1 MRTHFSGNIPMKSP
15 DFNPLNTGSRLALI
29 FAVLIA
35 VILGGNGLLIWQFYA
50 ARLQTDRLTGV
61 NQQVIA
67 GLRLQE
73 SLLSFHQRLDDL
85 VQFKDAKRLVI
96 EAEPLRKAL
105 LEQTQQARNILTH
118 LPSEC
123 RTDPAFLP
131 TLEAIEVG
139 LPSQL
144 RSIVALASSG
154 DWEAVRL
161 RLANEFKPMEI
172 QTSALIDNI
181 DQDVSEELSR
191 TVANM
196 EGVQRRIFVLVPA
209 TAICTFLIAT
219 YFGWAI
225 ARRLIDLR
233 LEERVNER
241 TRLTR
246 ELHDTFLQTIQGSKF
261 VADDA
266 LEKPED
272 AVRMLRAMQQL
283 SVWLGQATQ
292 EGRAALNSLRVS
304 TIEKNDL
311 AEAFRRAIEDCRAK
325 SSMEANFRVV
335 GSTQEMHPI
344 VRDEIYRIGFEA
356 IRNACAHSNG
366 SRLDVELSY
375 AHDLT
380 VLVAD
385 NGTGMDR
392 TIAEKGRA
400 GHFGLQGM
408 SERAFRIGGRL
419 RLNTSADSGTRVE
432 LIVPRRFAFQ
442 IQSQGWFSKVKTH
455 FRGAHVAKRW
465 D

>member
-1 MRTHFSGNIPMKSP
+1 MKSP
-15 DFNPLNTGSRLALI
+15 DFNPLKTGSRLALI
-29 FAVLIA
+29 FAVLIT
-35 VILGGNGLLIWQFYA
+35 VILVGNGLLIWQFYT

-85 VQFKDAKRLVI
+85 VQFKDVKRLVT
-96 EAEPLRKAL
+96 EAEPLRTAL
-105 LEQTQQARNILTH
+105 LEQIRQSRNILTH
-118 LPSEC
+118 LPGES
-123 RTDPAFLP
+123 RVDPAFLP

-144 RSIVALASSG
+144 RSVVALATSG

-172 QTSALIDNI
+172 QISALVDNI
-181 DQDVSEELSR
+181 DQDVSADLTR
-191 TVANM
+191 AAANM
-196 EGVQRRIFVLVPA
+196 EGVQRRIFFLIPA

-219 YFGWAI
+219 FFGWAI

-233 LEERVNER
+233 LEERVSER
-241 TRLTR
+241 TRLIR
-246 ELHDTFLQTIQGSKF
+246 ELHDTFLQTIQGSKL

-272 AVRMLRAMQQL
+272 AVRLLHAMEQL

-304 TIEKNDL
+304 TTERNDL

-325 SSMEANFRVV
+325 SSMQANFRVV

-356 IRNACAHSNG
+356 IRNACAHSRG
-366 SRLDVELSY
+366 SRLDVELNYS
-375 AHDLT
+375 HDLT
-380 VLVAD
+380 VRVTD
-385 NGTGMDR
+385 DGMGIDQ
-392 TIAEKGRA
+392 TIAERGRD

-408 SERAFRIGGRL
+408 SERAFRIGAKL

-432 LIVPRRFAFQ
+432 LIVPRRFAFH
-442 IQSQGWFSKVKTH
+442 IKRQGWFAKIKSL
-455 FRGAHVAKRW
+455 FGGAHLADRL